1 MRVQVIVNRLGRER
15 GGGGGSDL
23 EREARLDAW
32 LDAWLS
38 SLPLVVSDR
47 SGCEI
52 CGRSIKVH
60 GRGRKRRRKEGGD
73 GGGNGGGGIDGF
85 DCDKFGCLNPT
96 TTITTV

>member
-1 MRVQVIVNRLGRER
+1 MCLMRVQVIVNRLRRER
-15 GGGGGSDL
+15 GGGGGGDL

-32 LDAWLS
+32 LG

-52 CGRSIKVH
+52 CGRHIKVH
-60 GRGRKRRRKEGGD
+60 GSGRKRRRK
-73 GGGNGGGGIDGF
+73 GGGGGGGGIDGF
-85 DCDKFGCLNPT
+85 DFDKVEITITITTT